1 MKWITIEE
9 QDSERLSEH
18 YAYCDDNYYILNEN
32 ADESF
37 LDRAILSQY
46 KGFPFTPYNIF
57 DSKDTGWYWYYDS
70 IVRVADIRDIDENE
84 LVTVRNFV
92 WASKLDV
99 H

>member
-9 QDSERLSEH
+9 MHGEGLSEH
-18 YAYCDDNYYILNEN
+18 YAYCDDAYYILNEN

-46 KGFPFTPYNIF
+46 KGFAFTPDNIF
-57 DSKDTGWYWYYDS
+57 EGKDTGWYWYYDS
-70 IVRVADIRDIDENE
+70 IVRVTDIRDIDENE
-84 LVTVRNFV
+84 LITVRNFV